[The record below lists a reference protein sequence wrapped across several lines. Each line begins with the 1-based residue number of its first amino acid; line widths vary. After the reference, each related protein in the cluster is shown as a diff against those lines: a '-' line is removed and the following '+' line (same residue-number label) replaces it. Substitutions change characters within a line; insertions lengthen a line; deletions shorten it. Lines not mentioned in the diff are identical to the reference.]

1 MEYHSWLSLID
12 EAKRVHGR
20 DYSKLPLQEQFF
32 KEAQALM
39 EFPFKSSQTRMKRLA
54 RLCMEFDWIKSGR
67 PYYNVH
73 PMMVKKLA
81 MTNLDKIPA
90 QFIEIPE
97 DLPAICIRFTD
108 NIQIRMLDANQGMHV
123 HNAPDIK
130 QSLVGCRCAL
140 FGRYNFDHEELLHQ
154 MLPECVG
161 EDHFMLIVDEGAR
174 CLSKDDHKTHRMLCN
189 LINLGVRA
197 NETIPQ
203 AMERSIGVE
212 SMDQILMLAMKD
224 RLENL
229 FRVIITIGFLS
240 DDPCGI
246 ITPDLLNKDQ
256 RAYEQALAR
265 GDKDKIDQLQDKAKR
280 RHKFGW
286 NVGTSEIF
294 AESRP
299 VSSVPRGADTGRE
312 LQWSHIR
319 GGHPHAV
326 RHGKGKKQIKIKWF
340 RPTRVKPDLPFKEEE

>member
-12 EAKRVHGR
+12 EARRVHGK
-20 DYSKLPLQEQFF
+20 DYSRLPLKEQFL
-32 KEAQALM
+32 KEAEALLK
-39 EFPFKSSQTRMKRLA
+39 FPFKNPQTRIKRLI
-54 RLCMEFDWIKSGR
+54 RLCMEYDWIKFGR

-73 PMMVKKLA
+73 PMMVKKLIL
-81 MTNLDKIPA
+81 TNLDKIPA
-90 QFIEIPE
+90 KFIEVPE
-97 DLPAICIRFTD
+97 NLPAICIRFTD
-108 NIQIRMLDANQGMHV
+108 NIQIRILDSNQGMHV
-123 HNAPDIK
+123 RAAPDIK
-130 QSLVGCRCAL
+130 ESLVGCRCAL
-140 FGRYNFDHEELLHQ
+140 FGRYNLDHEKMLHKL
-154 MLPECVG
+154 LPECVG
-161 EDHFMLIVDEGAR
+161 EDQFMLIVDEGCR
-174 CLSKDDHKTHRMLCN
+174 CISKDDHKTHRMLCN
-189 LINLGVRA
+189 LINFGVRGE
-197 NETIPQ
+197 ETIPQ
-203 AMERSIGVE
+203 AMERAYTELDG
-212 SMDQILMLAMKD
+212 SMDQVLLMTMKD

-229 FRVIITIGFLS
+229 FRIIITIGFLA

-265 GDKDKIDQLQDKAKR
+265 GDTAKISSLHSKAKR

-299 VSSVPRGADTGRE
+299 VASPRGTGTGRE

-326 RHGKGKKQIKIKWF
+326 RHGVGKKQIKIKWF
-340 RPTRVKPDLPFKEEE
+340 RPTRVKPGLPFKEE